1 MKVRNSND
9 EGNVTEALQT
19 GTYYSCKVYYKFVKV
34 NGGTTLQ
41 ALIGG
46 GNVCCA
52 LIRAHN
58 NQPAAGITYYEANYT
73 MGDYSNAAFS
83 DCNSCI

>member
-9 EGNVTEALQT
+9 EGNVTNATQT
-19 GTYYSCKVYYKFVKV
+19 GTYYACSVDYKFVKV

-41 ALIGG
+41 TLIGG

-52 LIRAHN
+52 LIRAYN

-73 MGDYSNAAFS
+73 MGDYYNAAFS